1 MTNTITNLINNAAE
15 STSVVAPT
23 RVTRNPMKKL
33 FSTSKGIINSTLTV
47 VDETV
52 VIFDDIV
59 STVPTMIQGGKEVV
73 TLTGTLVTTVSKRV
87 IFTEKEMELYDNL
100 TPAQRKTFRPE
111 LVKKL
116 GNDIVNALEDAFKE
130 EA

>member
-1 MTNTITNLINNAAE
+1 M
-15 STSVVAPT
+15 
-23 RVTRNPMKKL
+23 
-33 FSTSKGIINSTLTV
+33 
-47 VDETV
+47 
-52 VIFDDIV
+52 
-59 STVPTMIQGGKEVV
+59 